1 MKDFEVDFDFT
12 EERGDTDYENRIV
25 TPSYEAGDEA
35 EVSLRPRRMEEYI
48 GQDKAKENL
57 KVYIEAARMRGDS
70 LDHVLLYGPPEAV
83 FRLQPVEHSIVHG
96 SVEDRVARAPVLGL
110 VHGGVGV
117 AEQALGIGIRHGAGD
132 ADRGRDRPPG
142 GGHRTRGRRAAPER
156 RVRHASRGRSPP
168 AGVG

>member
-70 LDHVLLYGPPEAV
+70 LDHVLLYGPP
-83 FRLQPVEHSIVHG
+83 G
-96 SVEDRVARAPVLGL
+96 LGKTTL
-110 VHGGVGV
+110 SGIIAEVGV
-117 AEQALGIGIRHGAGD
+117 NLCPVGKCGMFQRGGAKFV
-132 ADRGRDRPPG
+132 ADHFSGVC
-142 GGHRTRGRRAAPER
+142 AAQFF
-156 RVRHASRGRSPP
+156 
-168 AGVG
+168 